1 MNNTILIGVCGGTGS
16 GKTTTANNIAAEF
29 KDNEVVLIQL
39 DSYYKKI
46 NHLTFEERSK
56 TNFDHPNAI
65 DFKLLKNDLINIK
78 QGNKISIPQYDFK
91 THTRLNN
98 TIDIN
103 PHHIVIVEGIL
114 SLYDKTI
121 RDLMT
126 IKIFVDTA
134 DDIRI
139 IRRLKR
145 DINKRNRSFE
155 SVTNQYYNTVRPMH
169 EQFVEPTKKYADII
183 IPEGGKNPVAID
195 ILRTKIIS
203 ILNERQKTS

>member
-1 MNNTILIGVCGGTGS
+1 MIKNTILIGVCGGTGS
-16 GKTTTANNIAAEF
+16 GKTTIAKNIASEF
-29 KDNEVVLIQL
+29 KNNEVILIQL

-46 NHLTFEERSK
+46 NHLNFEERAN
-56 TNFDHPNAI
+56 TNFDHPNAL
-65 DFKLLKNDLINIK
+65 DFDLLTTDLKNIK
-78 QGNKISIPQYDFK
+78 NGKKISIPQYDFK
-91 THTRLNN
+91 THTRLNE
-98 TIDIN
+98 TIMVN

-114 SLYDKTI
+114 SLYDENI
-121 RDLMT
+121 RNLMN

-155 SVTNQYYNTVRPMH
+155 SVTNQYYNTVRPIH

-203 ILNERQKTS
+203 LLKERQ

>member
-1 MNNTILIGVCGGTGS
+1 MTI
-16 GKTTTANNIAAEF
+16 
-29 KDNEVVLIQL
+29 
-39 DSYYKKI
+39 
-46 NHLTFEERSK
+46 
-56 TNFDHPNAI
+56 
-65 DFKLLKNDLINIK
+65 KNGEGIT
-78 QGNKISIPQYDFK
+78 IPQYDFK
-91 THTRLNN
+91 THTRLKN
-98 TIDIN
+98 TIDIH
-103 PHHIVIVEGIL
+103 PHHIIIVEGIL
-114 SLYDKTI
+114 CLYDKAI
-121 RDLMT
+121 RDLMN

-203 ILNERQKTS
+203 LLNNRQKKL